1 MQSRGINTAAHTQTS
16 SMSRESS
23 HFLNYSYDED
33 TTSLGGR
40 SQAISSTFQKLSWP
54 LDEGAE
60 LEGGPLQ
67 KSPENSTP
75 CNKMSHKKS
84 EREHVE
90 ERISFPEGD
99 ESNEDYLEGNQ
110 PETDSDGEEPPVLP
124 KVPVKRELLN
134 EAKACERRNQR
145 GRPKSASP
153 QMKKQKTPQIDASV
167 ITQLEFGARPQN
179 CVSKETLFT
188 WFTCTVDGI
197 NVVQF
202 ECNL

>member
-1 MQSRGINTAAHTQTS
+1 M
-16 SMSRESS
+16 
-23 HFLNYSYDED
+23 
-33 TTSLGGR
+33 
-40 SQAISSTFQKLSWP
+40 SSTFQKLSWP

-60 LEGGPLQ
+60 LEGEPLQ

-75 CNKMSHKKS
+75 CNKTSHKKT

-99 ESNEDYLEGNQ
+99 ESNEDYLEGSQ
-110 PETDSDGEEPPVLP
+110 PEADSDGEEPPVLP
-124 KVPVKRELLN
+124 KVPVKRKLVN
-134 EAKACERRNQR
+134 EARACERRNQR

-153 QMKKQKTPQIDASV
+153 QMKKQKTPNIDASV
-167 ITQLEFGARPQN
+167 IVQLDFGARPEN
-179 CVSKETLFT
+179 CVSKETLST
-188 WFTCTVDGI
+188 QFTCIVDSI